1 MRETSGV
8 GKRGIFMSVGKM
20 PVAEAAAV
28 RRVRILVVED
38 ELLIRL
44 FVSDVLRDSDY
55 DVVEAV
61 NGDEALDILSAGV
74 AVDLVLSDVR
84 MPGSTDGLA
93 LLKFVREKLADLPV
107 IITSGHLQPEVAL
120 AAGAS
125 QFLAKPFKVEEAL
138 KVVELEVKKR
148 K

>member
-1 MRETSGV
+1 
-8 GKRGIFMSVGKM
+8 M
-20 PVAEAAAV
+20 PVARTASA

-38 ELLIRL
+38 ELLIRM
-44 FVSDVLRDSDY
+44 FVSDLLRDTGY

-61 NGDEALDILSAGV
+61 NGDEALDILNAEV

-93 LLKFVREKLADLPV
+93 LLQFVREKLADLPV
-107 IITSGHLQPEVAL
+107 IITSGHLEPDVAL

-138 KVVELEVKKR
+138 KVVELEVNKRLKVVELEVNKR